1 MIYLKSFAAG
11 VVAVFGGTALVLVV
25 VVIFVR
31 LRFHTATGFHV
42 ELLRD
47 PTVWTMFLILFLPG
61 FVIEY
66 RRLTCASGI
75 LRS

>member
-31 LRFHTATGFHV
+31 LRFHTASTGFHDS
-42 ELLRD
+42 LLRD
-47 PTVWTMFLILFLPG
+47 PTVWAMFLILFLLG

-66 RRLTCASGI
+66 RRLI
-75 LRS
+75 